1 MEAKFIND
9 PLEITIIHVKLLF
22 FDKYFSCCSQLKPAL
37 GSPPLLFPVKA
48 ILKVIFLLR
57 SAEIRGRLQI
67 ALLILSKFHLIN

>member
-9 PLEITIIHVKLLF
+9 PLEITIIHMKLPF
-22 FDKYFSCCSQLKPAL
+22 FDKYFSCKDGSQLKPAL
-37 GSPPLLFPVKA
+37 GSSFLLFPVKA

-67 ALLILSKFHLIN
+67 